1 MPKQKS
7 FRLNRGQIAIG
18 SIIVIVLITIGFSI
32 LAATNRALNLTI
44 DSKSASSAQIES
56 YEQSQHASAHL
67 ILILVLISRILVVL
81 FIVWVVINFRT
92 HYRKQRLAN
101 IKSQASL
108 TQVRKELGAA
118 HEQMIDLR
126 SINEAKTDFVT
137 TVNHE
142 LRTPLTSIIGYIDLL
157 QDFTLDV
164 NDKEFHQ
171 YLDVMDRNAIILL
184 ELVESILFLTALD
197 SRDAMDDPVVVDL
210 VELCEKCVASQ
221 LLAIKTANIN
231 VSGNYDQEQT
241 FSVLGN
247 KTLLMQVFTNLISNA
262 VKFSSENSKIDISFS
277 RFKNAD
283 QQKIVRVEVRDQG
296 IGIPAQDL
304 SLLFSRFF
312 RASNARGSE
321 IPGSGLGLAIVKRIV
336 ELHQGKIY
344 AESTIGEGT
353 SMIVELP
360 FTVTALE
367 ELVMGKREDVLERA
381 INSIANCQVA
391 DLGAITHDVGGAI
404 GFYTFMHESDE
415 LLNFS
420 RWLKANPS
428 ADQHEIIAKRD
439 ALLVILNHALERIK
453 RGVEF

>member
-1 MPKQKS
+1 MNNQQPKE
-7 FRLNRGQIAIG
+7 LN
-18 SIIVIVLITIGFSI
+18 
-32 LAATNRALNLTI
+32 
-44 DSKSASSAQIES
+44 
-56 YEQSQHASAHL
+56 SQ
-67 ILILVLISRILVVL
+67 
-81 FIVWVVINFRT
+81 RT
-92 HYRKQRLAN
+92 LDE
-101 IKSQASL
+101 
-108 TQVRKELGAA
+108 VRKELEAA
-118 HEQMIDLR
+118 HEEILTLQ
-126 SINEAKTDFVT
+126 SINEANTDFVS

-157 QDFTLDV
+157 QDFTLA
-164 NDKEFHQ
+164 DKNNEFHR
-171 YLDVMDRNAIILL
+171 YLDVMDRNASILL
-184 ELVESILFLTALD
+184 DLVESILFLTALD
-197 SRDAMDDPVVVDL
+197 SRDAMADTVVVDL
-210 VELCEKCVASQ
+210 VEICEKCVASQ

-241 FSVLGN
+241 FSVLGD

-277 RFKNAD
+277 RYKNPD
-283 QQKIVRVEVRDQG
+283 QQKMVRVEVRDRG

-336 ELHQGKIY
+336 ELHQGKIF

-391 DLGAITHDVGGAI
+391 ALGAVTHDVGGAI
-404 GFYTFMHESDE
+404 GFYTFMVESE
-415 LLNFS
+415 GLLNFS
-420 RWLKANPS
+420 RWLKANPN
-428 ADQHEIIAKRD
+428 ADQDEIIAKRD
-439 ALLVILNHALERIK
+439 ALLVILNQTLERIK